1 MALHR
6 LFVDDFYDT
15 SFTLIAIHC
24 QIENFRLAY
33 LLNTELKLNLKRT
46 EKDLDFNYL
55 MASYPVFEYYNSYDY
70 SKWNL
75 IGNVCVTETEG
86 LQSSG
91 SLFQGNQKTLTKH
104 YLVPER
110 KNVNYFLK
118 IEKEDQCLNE
128 AILIQSILKIPQIIA
143 SYTVNV
149 DELKSKNHLIF

>member
-24 QIENFRLAY
+24 QIEDYRLAY
-33 LLNTELKLNLKRT
+33 LLNANLKLNLKRT

-70 SKWNL
+70 CKWNL
-75 IGNVCVTETEG
+75 FGNVCVTETEG

-91 SLFQGNQKTLTKH
+91 SLFQGNQKSLKKH

-118 IEKEDQCLNE
+118 IEKEEQYLNE
-128 AILIQSILKIPQIIA
+128 TMLIQSILKIPHIIA